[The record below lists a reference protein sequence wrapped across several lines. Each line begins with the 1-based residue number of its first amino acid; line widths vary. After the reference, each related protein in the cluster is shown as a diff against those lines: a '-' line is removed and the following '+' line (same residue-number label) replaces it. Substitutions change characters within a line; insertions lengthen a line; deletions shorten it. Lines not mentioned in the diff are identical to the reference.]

1 MNERTSAILAGTRP
15 REVSDSRLEEKKI
28 FTYAEAQALLPEV
41 RGITE
46 EAAAT
51 VEQVKAA
58 MLEQGAS
65 ENKIREQ
72 VDRIVGAWA
81 RALVSRGLEVKGLW
95 LVDFDNGSGYYCWR
109 HPETSLQFFH
119 SYEDGFLGRVRIQ

>member
-1 MNERTSAILAGTRP
+1 MT
-15 REVSDSRLEEKKI
+15 DSHASEKKT

-41 RGITE
+41 RSLTE

-51 VEQVKAA
+51 VEQVRSD

-65 ENKIREQ
+65 EDKVREQ
-72 VDRIVGAWA
+72 VDRVVAAWA

-95 LVDFDNGSGYYCWR
+95 LVDFDSGSGYYCWS
-109 HPETSLQFFH
+109 HPESSLQFFH
-119 SYEDGFLGRVRIQ
+119 TYEDGYRGRVRIQ

>member
-1 MNERTSAILAGTRP
+1 
-15 REVSDSRLEEKKI
+15 VSDSRLAEKKT

-51 VEQVKAA
+51 VEQVRSA
-58 MLEQGAS
+58 MVEQGAS
-65 ENKIREQ
+65 EEKVREQ
-72 VDRIVGAWA
+72 VDRIVAVWA
-81 RALVSRGLEVKGLW
+81 RALVARGLEVKGLW